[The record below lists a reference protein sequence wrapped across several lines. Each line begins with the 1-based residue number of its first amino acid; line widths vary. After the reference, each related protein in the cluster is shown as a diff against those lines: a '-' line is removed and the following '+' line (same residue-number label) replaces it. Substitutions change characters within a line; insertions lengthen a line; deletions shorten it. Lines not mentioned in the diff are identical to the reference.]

1 MAAQAEPRQ
10 IADDELYIERVF
22 DAPVAL
28 VFKIWS
34 EREHLFRWWGPEEF
48 TATSMELEFRPG
60 GKWRVGM
67 VSDEYGEGWSS
78 GVFREIVPN
87 KRLVFTFAW
96 EQGSSDEMQETLITL
111 TFAERDDGKTLQT
124 FHQTPFSSVESRDSH
139 HGGWQSM
146 FNEEEAYL
154 AAHAG

>member
-1 MAAQAEPRQ
+1 MAAQAKTRH
-10 IADDELYIERVF
+10 ISDDELYIERVF

-28 VFKIWS
+28 VFRIWS
-34 EREHLFRWWGPEEF
+34 EREHLFRWWGPEGF
-48 TATSMELEFRPG
+48 KCIGMDLDFRPG

-67 VSDEYGEGWSS
+67 VSDQYGEGWSS
-78 GVFREIVPN
+78 GEYREIVPN

-96 EQGSSDEMQETLITL
+96 EQGSNDDLQETLITL
-111 TFAERDDGKTLQT
+111 TFAERDGKTLQT

-146 FNEEEAYL
+146 FNEEQTYL
-154 AAHAG
+154 AEQAG